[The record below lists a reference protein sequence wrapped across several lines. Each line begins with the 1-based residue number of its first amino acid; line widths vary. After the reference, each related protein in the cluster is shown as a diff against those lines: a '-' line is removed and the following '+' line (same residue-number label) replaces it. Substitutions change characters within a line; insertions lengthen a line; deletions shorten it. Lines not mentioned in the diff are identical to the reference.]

1 MSRPAA
7 TAEWSTRDADRWRR
21 GPTARIHRDERRLI
35 VFWWPTSAG
44 DQPVVMARRV
54 LVN

>member
-1 MSRPAA
+1 MSRPAT
-7 TAEWSTRDADRWRR
+7 TAESPARQPDRWRR
-21 GPTARIHRDERRLI
+21 ATTARNDERRLI

>member
-1 MSRPAA
+1 MSRPAV
-7 TAEWSTRDADRWRR
+7 TADSSTPDPDRWRR
-21 GPTARIHRDERRLI
+21 APRARIQHDERRLI

-44 DQPVVMARRV
+44 DQPVVMARRI

>member
-1 MSRPAA
+1 MSRPAT
-7 TAEWSTRDADRWRR
+7 TAESPARQPDRWRR
-21 GPTARIHRDERRLI
+21 ATTARIHDERRLI